1 MVIELLEEVE
11 KLLEQV
17 KDICENESKFNG
29 FYLRNK
35 LLKIKDETYVSNLDD
50 KYKSR
55 KIHWIVLCVKSD
67 NVTHFDSLRDENI
80 PKEITEIIGSKNIF
94 RIQAYDSI
102 MCWYFCIGFI
112 DFMLKHKS
120 FLGYTTYYTDIDFL
134 KTKMKWMKK

>member
-1 MVIELLEEVE
+1 MVIELHEEVE

-102 MCWYFCIGFI
+102 MC
-112 DFMLKHKS
+112 
-120 FLGYTTYYTDIDFL
+120 
-134 KTKMKWMKK
+134 